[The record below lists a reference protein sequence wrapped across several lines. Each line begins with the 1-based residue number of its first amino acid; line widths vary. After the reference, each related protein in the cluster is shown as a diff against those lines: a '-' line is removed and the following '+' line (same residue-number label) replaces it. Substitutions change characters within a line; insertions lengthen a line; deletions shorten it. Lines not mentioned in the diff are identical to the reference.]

1 MIGGMKH
8 IDDRANGTVAS
19 EGATSEGAASEY
31 AASNTEA
38 PDAASSATPAQPR
51 RWWPRRLAIVLT
63 ALAVLVFVGVG
74 AFLVYASDYYH
85 AGTSAQAALTST
97 PDTPVTQGDG
107 FVAFGDPQAST
118 GIVLYPGAKVEYTA
132 YAPLARELAKH
143 GYFTVITE
151 MPFNFAFFGIDAA
164 DRVRDAYPQVKS
176 WWVGGHSLGGSMAA
190 QYAATHATDPALA
203 GLVLLGA
210 YTASDL
216 SATDLGVISLY
227 GSNDQVLN
235 RDKMA
240 DSAPLL
246 PPDARTVEIPGGN
259 HALFGDYGAQSGD
272 GVATIT
278 PTEQQQMTA
287 SIIDAYLTARE
298 NPNPTALPAAA

>member
-1 MIGGMKH
+1 MKH
-8 IDDRANGTVAS
+8 IDDRANEAS
-19 EGATSEGAASEY
+19 TSKSAASKY
-31 AASNTEA
+31 ASSNGVA
-38 PDAASSATPAQPR
+38 PDAAASPASAPAQPR
-51 RWWPRRLAIVLT
+51 RRWPRRVAIVLT
-63 ALAVLVFVGVG
+63 TLAVLLFVCAA

-97 PDTPVTQGDG
+97 PEIPVAQGDG
-107 FVAFGDPQAST
+107 FVAFGDPDASA

-132 YAPLARELAKH
+132 YAPLARELAKQ

-190 QYAATHATDPALA
+190 QYAATHASDPALA

-216 SATDLGVISLY
+216 SATDLGIISVY

-235 RDKMA
+235 RSKMA

-278 PTEQQQMTA
+278 HTDQQLKTA
-287 SIIDAYLTARE
+287 SIVDAYLTARE